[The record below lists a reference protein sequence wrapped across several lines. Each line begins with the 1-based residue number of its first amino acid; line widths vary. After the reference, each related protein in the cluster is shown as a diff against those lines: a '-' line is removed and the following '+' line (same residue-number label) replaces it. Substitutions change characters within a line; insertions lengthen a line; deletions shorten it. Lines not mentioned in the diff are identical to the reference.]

1 MRIPNPEHIEAI
13 RQLVH
18 ASPYPNLLSMKL
30 IDIGAGFAVMEIE
43 IEKKHT
49 QLLGAVHGGAMAS
62 LVDTATYWSV
72 YYGVENP
79 DAWLTTVD
87 LKVNYLAPAS
97 TGKLIAR
104 GTQIK
109 VGKKLC
115 YASAEIT
122 DSDGAIVAHGSSTL
136 MILTN
141 LTLSRDMKFPPKFT
155 SPD

>member
-1 MRIPNPEHIEAI
+1 MKTPNPEHIESI
-13 RQLVH
+13 RELIKI
-18 ASPYPNLLSMKL
+18 SPYPSLLSMKL
-30 IDIGAGFAVMEIE
+30 IDIGLGFATMEIE
-43 IEKKHT
+43 VQEKHT

-62 LVDTATYWSV
+62 LIDTATYWSV

-87 LKVNYLAPAS
+87 LKVNYLAPVS
-97 TGKLIAR
+97 SGTLLAR

-122 DSDGAIVAHGSSTL
+122 DSKGKISAHGTSTL
-136 MILTN
+136 MILN
-141 LTLSRDMKFPPKFT
+141 NVSLCRDLKLPPKFL
-155 SPD
+155 SNL